1 MDYQRKYMEQKEEN
15 EFLKEDI
22 QFLRNKIEKLTGD
35 NCSLKVELEL
45 LKSAEMKH
53 KTFSEDGLKAVSELL
68 EILNESES
76 YSYNECTRNVGVS
89 KSYYK
94 IYNIDG
100 LPIFVLENYTRGQ
113 SVHPGLLT
121 TPEKKDINNDYKSSY
136 DKVTS
141 SWYLFTNHEPR
152 KQYDIRGK
160 PVLEVMD
167 IFDKF
172 R

>member
-1 MDYQRKYMEQKEEN
+1 MDYQKQYFEQKDEN

-22 QFLRNKIEKLTGD
+22 QFLRNKIEKLTRD
-35 NCSLKVELEL
+35 NCSLKVDLEL
-45 LKSAEMKH
+45 LKSAEMKT
-53 KTFSEDGLKAVSELL
+53 KYFSGDGLKAVSELL

-76 YSYNECTRNVGVS
+76 YSYNEHKYAR

-121 TPEKKDINNDYKSSY
+121 TPEKKDINNDYKSTY

-141 SWYLFTNHEPR
+141 SWYLFANHEPR

-167 IFDKF
+167 ILDQF

>member
-1 MDYQRKYMEQKEEN
+1 MDYEKKYLEQKQEN

-22 QFLRNKIEKLTGD
+22 QFLRNKIEKLTRD
-35 NCSLKVELEL
+35 NCSLKVDLEL
-45 LKSAEMKH
+45 LKNAEMKT
-53 KTFSEDGLKAVSELL
+53 KYFSGDGLKAVSELL

-76 YSYNECTRNVGVS
+76 YSYNEHKYMR

-121 TPEKKDINNDYKSSY
+121 TPEKKDINNDYKAAY
-136 DKVTS
+136 NKITS
-141 SWYLFTNHEPR
+141 SWYLYTNHEPR

-160 PVLEVMD
+160 SVVEVMD
-167 IFDKF
+167 ILDQF

>member
-1 MDYQRKYMEQKEEN
+1 MDYQKLYLEQKQDN

-22 QFLRNKIEKLTGD
+22 QFLRDKIEKLTRD
-35 NCSLKVELEL
+35 NYSLKDDLQL
-45 LKSAEMKH
+45 LKNAEMKT
-53 KTFSEDGLKAVSELL
+53 KYFSEDGLKAVSELL

-76 YSYNECTRNVGVS
+76 YSYNAHKYAG

-100 LPIFVLENYTRGQ
+100 LPIFVLENYTRGK

-121 TPEKKDINNDYKSSY
+121 TPEKKDINNDYKVVY
-136 DKVTS
+136 NKITS
-141 SWYLFTNHEPR
+141 SWYLFAISSCSDR

-167 IFDKF
+167 ILDQF

>member
-1 MDYQRKYMEQKEEN
+1 MDYEKKYLEQKQEN
-15 EFLKEDI
+15 DFLKEDI
-22 QFLRNKIEKLTGD
+22 QFLRDKIEKLTRD
-35 NCSLKVELEL
+35 NCSLKDDLQL
-45 LKSAEMKH
+45 LKGAEMKH

-76 YSYNECTRNVGVS
+76 YSYNEHKYAG

-100 LPIFVLENYTRGQ
+100 LPIFVLENYTRGK

-121 TPEKKDINNDYKSSY
+121 TPEKKDINNDYKVVY
-136 DKVTS
+136 DKITS
-141 SWYLFTNHEPR
+141 SWYLFAISSSSDR

-167 IFDKF
+167 ILDQFL
-172 R
+172 

>member
-1 MDYQRKYMEQKEEN
+1 MDYEKKYLEQKQEN

-22 QFLRNKIEKLTGD
+22 VFLRDKIEKLTRD
-35 NCSLKVELEL
+35 NCSLKVDLEL
-45 LKSAEMKH
+45 LKNAEMKT
-53 KTFSEDGLKAVSELL
+53 KYFSGDGLKAVSELL

-76 YSYNECTRNVGVS
+76 YSYNECTRNVGFS

-121 TPEKKDINNDYKSSY
+121 TPSKKDINNYYKTVY
-136 DKVTS
+136 DKITS

-160 PVLEVMD
+160 PVVEVMD
-167 IFDKF
+167 ILDQF

>member
-1 MDYQRKYMEQKEEN
+1 MDYQKQYSEQKDEN

-22 QFLRNKIEKLTGD
+22 QFLRNKIEKLTRD
-35 NCSLKVELEL
+35 NCSLKVDLEL

-53 KTFSEDGLKAVSELL
+53 KTFSEDGLRAVSELL

-76 YSYNECTRNVGVS
+76 YSYNEHKYMR

-121 TPEKKDINNDYKSSY
+121 TPEKKDINNDYKSTY

-141 SWYLFTNHEPR
+141 SWYLYTNHEPR

-160 PVLEVMD
+160 SVLEIMD
-167 IFDKF
+167 ILDKF